1 VPHEDNPILA
11 PSQARPLAAL
21 AREACDTVVHIR
33 KTGGKLLLLV
43 MSLGDTLIEARDQV
57 SPGQWGRWLS
67 EHCEMSERLAQSY
80 MQLARNRSL
89 VETNPQSSAG
99 LSIDAALRYVRKII
113 GSTKPITAITATN
126 TPDTDEPCPRCGGRM
141 ITITAEEPDA
151 EQVDDAVD
159 QEAAEIAA
167 ERAKH
172 RIVNGAVDQ
181 APDGAAAIQPDAA
194 AYDLADQI
202 RAAVAPVLKATPMP
216 VLLAELES
224 RLANNEKA
232 LKALADLKRAIDLHV
247 ADVVADVVAAV
258 FGVEAGG
265 SA

>member
-1 VPHEDNPILA
+1 VPHEDNPTFA
-11 PSQARPLAAL
+11 PSQARPLATL
-21 AREACDTVVHIR
+21 AREACDTIVHIH
-33 KTGGKLLLLV
+33 KTGGELLQLV
-43 MSLGDTLIEARDQV
+43 MSLGGTLIEARDQV

-113 GSTKPITAITATN
+113 GTTKPITAIT
-126 TPDTDEPCPRCGGRM
+126 TPDADEPCPRCGGRM

-151 EQVDDAVD
+151 EQVNDAVD

-167 ERAKH
+167 ERAEH
-172 RIVNGAVDQ
+172 TIVNGAVDQ

-194 AYDLADQI
+194 ADDLADQI
-202 RAAVAPVLKATPMP
+202 RAAVAPDLKATPMP
-216 VLLAELES
+216 VLLAD
-224 RLANNEKA
+224 NEKA
-232 LKALADLKRAIDLHV
+232 LKALADLKRAIELHV